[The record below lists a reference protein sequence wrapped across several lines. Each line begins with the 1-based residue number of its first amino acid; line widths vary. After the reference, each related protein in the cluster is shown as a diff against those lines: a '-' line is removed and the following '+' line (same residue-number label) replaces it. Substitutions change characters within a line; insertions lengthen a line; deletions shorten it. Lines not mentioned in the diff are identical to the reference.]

1 MQLDFGRPERI
12 FGLGSDGVVGVGGD
26 TVVVCLEGNLHA
38 FERLVAA
45 VICLVVLVREEDVGQ
60 IERAVGDVNQ
70 L

>member
-45 VICLVVLVREEDVGQ
+45 VICLVVLFREEDVGN
-60 IERAVGDVNQ
+60 IDHAARDVDR